1 MANKSATGEL
11 MIKKSELESGLLIEM
26 EGVLNSDTSKDVRP
40 KLLEV
45 SGQQHLIL
53 DLSNVSLITSSGV
66 GVLFEITDKSL
77 ASEKKVI
84 LLNPSERVQKV
95 INITG
100 FNDLFIIVDTLEAA
114 EKQLS

>member
-1 MANKSATGEL
+1 MAHKNAAGEL
-11 MIKKSELESGLLIEM
+11 MIKKSKLDSGLLIEM

-40 KLLEV
+40 ELLEI
-45 SGQQHLIL
+45 SGQNHLIL

-100 FNDLFIIVDTLEAA
+100 FNDLFIIADSLESA
-114 EKQLS
+114 KKLIS